1 VLYPLRKSDR
11 DLLFWL
17 VQLCFVAA
25 FAGGLGIDARVL
37 KKVEEVYGGEART
50 RVENWDGLVR
60 NNAGLPVEEKLETV
74 NRFFNEMKFTTDQEH
89 WGRKDY
95 WATPIEFLGT
105 NGGDCEDFSV
115 AKYFT
120 LRELGVPMDKLRLTY
135 VKALKLNQSHMV
147 LTYYETPG
155 SEPVVLDNLVPDIRP
170 ASRRKDL
177 VPVYSFNGDG
187 LWLAKERGK
196 GQKVGG
202 SDRISHWKELK
213 RRMLEFEAQATP
225 EGTQTGEGT

>member
-1 VLYPLRKSDR
+1 M
-11 DLLFWL
+11 WL
-17 VQLCFVAA
+17 AQLCFVAA

-37 KKVEEVYGGEART
+37 KKIEALYGGDARV
-50 RVENWDGLVR
+50 RVETWDELVK
-60 NNAGLPVEEKLETV
+60 NNADRPVEEKLETV
-74 NRFFNEMKFTTDQEH
+74 NRFFNAVEFTSDQAH
-89 WGRKDY
+89 WGKKDY

-105 NGGDCEDFSV
+105 NAGDCEDFSV

-135 VKALKLNQSHMV
+135 VKAVKLNQAHMV
-147 LTYYETPG
+147 LTYYPTPG
-155 SEPVVLDNLVPDIRP
+155 SEPMVLDNLVPEIRP

-213 RRMLEFEAQATP
+213 RRMLEFGAQAQP
-225 EGTQTGEGT
+225 EELGAGDGT